1 MRRLRLLSRCERKRE
16 ERRRKIIDEERW
28 NGRGEQ
34 DDSQLTEKPD

>member
-1 MRRLRLLSRCERKRE
+1 MKRLRLLIRCERC

-34 DDSQLTEKPD
+34 DDSQMTEKPD